1 MFILLEYEMSFN
13 ELLSGNN
20 KTNQIY
26 QRLAEDYPSE
36 SNLLQKSCYGKR
48 QGIELINLG
57 RRIGK
62 EETAKSILNEV

>member
-1 MFILLEYEMSFN
+1 MSFN
-13 ELLSGNN
+13 EYLSGNN

>member
-13 ELLSGNN
+13 EYLSGNN

>member
-1 MFILLEYEMSFN
+1 MSFN
-13 ELLSGNN
+13 ELLSGNS

-26 QRLAEDYPSE
+26 QRLAEDYPSD
-36 SNLLQKSCYGKR
+36 SNLLKKSCYGKR

-57 RRIGK
+57 RKIGK